1 MKRWKEMAQTVR
13 SKSAETGLG
22 PGVTLM
28 EVLGTGRI
36 LVEHHRGILGYGTEQ
51 IHIGASFGIIVIEGL
66 DLRLCCMSRSQL
78 FVAGNI
84 RCIRLEGRN
93 C

>member
-1 MKRWKEMAQTVR
+1 MKRWKEMEQTVR
-13 SKSAETGLG
+13 SKCAETGLG
-22 PGVTLM
+22 PGVTLI

-51 IHIGASFGIIVIEGL
+51 IRIGASFGAIEVEGQ

-78 FVAGNI
+78 FVAGTI
-84 RCIRLEGRN
+84 RCIHLEGRN
-93 C
+93 G